1 MNTKDYAKKNGKKT
15 EWVRERCKE
24 GMIPSAEKRNGRWDI
39 PEDAELPPCT
49 GREAALIL
57 ENLLE
62 RNNGMDVCLIPARMA
77 ARGEETLSYLI
88 NWGFIERPKA
98 DGSMRL
104 ANRGIELLEASRR
117 VNKASKKADKGC
129 KTTTRTTLE
138 FNSSA
143 SAKLGPVNANIGAN
157 YHRETVETRGGDEK
171 PDGADKKAG

>member
-1 MNTKDYAKKNGKKT
+1 M
-15 EWVRERCKE
+15 RERCKE

-117 VNKASKKADKGC
+117 VNKASKKSDKGGK
-129 KTTTRTTLE
+129 KTTKTS
-138 FNSSA
+138 FDIGGSVGA
-143 SAKLGPVNANIGAN
+143 NAGIINGNIGAN